1 MTLQRYLTGLAD
13 RRWLSGHAL
22 LPARPRPDHS
32 LPPAAILIQAL
43 PPLLLALAIGAI
55 LTAVISRTAM
65 RGTWPMHG
73 ALLMGLSAGI
83 IQSALLTLA
92 WNRRATRL
100 RAAQLTAAPQLPPRR
115 AWQSWLVAPFY
126 TLVLLL
132 ITPLFLAVAF
142 DNALGTRAWN
152 RARAELVARGEPLS
166 FPELLPPRPPDDQNF
181 ALSPL
186 LRPLVEY
193 EWIVTNDR
201 TALVWKDPV
210 GRNRLRA
217 IGLPNP
223 IHPANYNRRTATN
236 DGRYPLDAYA
246 RGIRAHPI
254 RRIDFELPPDLAT
267 RYGVSPVGPRE
278 PVAID
283 PAMAARYGLAVPPS
297 PPAETPPVDLDAIRA
312 AVIAD
317 PAAEVLAYLQRFEP
331 ELAEIA
337 QAARR
342 PASYGWI
349 SAGPD
354 LDLSPPLSHF
364 AIAKTFSTLF
374 RTRAA
379 ARLAAGDP
387 NGAHH
392 DTLVLLRLATI
403 SVPDP
408 VLIAHLVRIAQTA
421 IAFSAV
427 AEGLGARAWSDPQI
441 AELQDLIAR
450 FDFQAEAVHA
460 MRGERVF
467 GHSMFEGMIQ
477 GSMPNMHLL
486 EHSEDAVPHG
496 TTPFQRI
503 PGLTPYGLLRRS
515 QVLQHRLY
523 DTLIARLEAPDWA
536 AAMTRPDYESSL
548 YTDAGLEPTRPSAIL
563 PRMLTAAIA
572 RAGTKAARQEVTSRL
587 AQVACALERH
597 RLRHGSF
604 PEHLDALVP
613 AFLPSVP
620 ADPMDGHP
628 LRYRPLDNGW
638 FQLWSVG
645 LNGRDDGGTMSATG
659 SDAEGDWV
667 WPIPIPSTGPRLVL
681 GPTPP

>member
-22 LPARPRPDHS
+22 LPNRPRPDHS
-32 LPPAAILIQAL
+32 LPPVAILIQAL

-55 LTAVISRTAM
+55 LAAAISGTAM
-65 RGTWPMHG
+65 RGAWPLHG
-73 ALLMGLSAGI
+73 ALLMGLSVGI

-92 WNRRATRL
+92 WNRRAAQL
-100 RAAQLTAAPQLPPRR
+100 RNAQLTTPAEPAPRR
-115 AWQSWLVAPFY
+115 AWQTWLVAPFY

-132 ITPLFLAVAF
+132 ITPLFLAVAI
-142 DNALGTRAWN
+142 DNVLGTLAWN
-152 RARAELVARGEPLS
+152 RARAGLVARSEPLS
-166 FPELLPPRPPDDQNF
+166 FAQLLPPRPPDDQNF

-193 EWIVTNDR
+193 EWVVTNNR
-201 TALVWKDPV
+201 TALVWKDPA

-223 IHPANYNRRTATN
+223 IQPANYNRRTATN
-236 DGRYPLDAYA
+236 DGRYPLDTYA

-254 RRIDFELPPDLAT
+254 RRIDFDLPPDLAT
-267 RYGVSPVGPRE
+267 RYGVSRTGPRE

-283 PAMAARYGLAVPPS
+283 PAMAARYGLAVPP
-297 PPAETPPVDLDAIRA
+297 PTPAATPPVDLDAIRA

-337 QAARR
+337 EASRR

-354 LDLSPPLSHF
+354 LDISPPLSHF
-364 AIAKTFSTLF
+364 AIAKTLSTLF

-379 ARLAAGDP
+379 ARLVAGDQD
-387 NGAHH
+387 GAHH

-427 AEGLGARAWSDPQI
+427 AEGLGARAWSDPQL

-450 FDFQAEAVHA
+450 FDFQTEAVRA

-467 GHSMFEGMIQ
+467 GHSMFEGMIR
-477 GSMPNMHLL
+477 GVLPNQHLL
-486 EHSEDAVPHG
+486 EHSEDAAPHG
-496 TTPFQRI
+496 TPFQRI

-536 AAMTRPDYESSL
+536 AAMTRSDYESSL
-548 YTDAGLEPTRPSAIL
+548 YTDAGLEPMRPSVIL

-572 RAGTKAARQEVTSRL
+572 TAGTKAARQEVTARL
-587 AQVACALERH
+587 ARVACALERH

-604 PEHLDALVP
+604 PGRLDQLVP

-620 ADPMDGHP
+620 LDPMDGQP

-638 FQLWSVG
+638 FQLWSVA
-645 LNGRDDGGTMSATG
+645 LNGRDDGGVMSTPG

-667 WPIPIPSTGPRLVL
+667 WPIPIPSVGPRLVL
-681 GPTPP
+681 GPPPL